1 MYERGQVW
9 RRSTANVVLG
19 RLAPEQFLGGE
30 MRLDGAAAV
39 AVLHERVARPLGV
52 DLERAASGML
62 EVAVA
67 AMANTVRHVTLERG
81 LDPRDFTL
89 VAYGGAGPLH
99 AAAVARELAIRTVI
113 IPQAPGHFSA
123 LGMLMA
129 DLRRD
134 YVQTLF
140 ERLNALSMARLEAQF
155 EQLEAEGREALNAS
169 GIATDRIVFERAADM
184 RYVGQEHA
192 VTVRLPAHVADA
204 ASRQEIKRLFDEAHA
219 QRFNHS
225 APEESADVVSLRV
238 SAIGRLSKPP
248 LLEIAPGD
256 RTPPAAARRGTRA
269 VVFDGRGALPA
280 QVFDRAQLLQGNV
293 IEGPAIIEEAASV
306 TVVGPEDAVEV
317 NAFGY
322 LVMQLE

>member
-1 MYERGQVW
+1 
-9 RRSTANVVLG
+9 
-19 RLAPEQFLGGE
+19 
-30 MRLDGAAAV
+30 
-39 AVLHERVARPLGV
+39 
-52 DLERAASGML
+52 ML

-67 AMANTVRHVTLERG
+67 AMANAVRHVTLERG

-140 ERLNALSMARLEAQF
+140 ARLSTLSLEQLEAQF
-155 EQLEAEGREALNAS
+155 QHLEAEGRAALLAS
-169 GIATDRIVFERAADM
+169 GIATDQIVFECAADM

-192 VTVRLPAHVADA
+192 VTVRLLTHVADVA
-204 ASRQEIKRLFDEAHA
+204 ARQTIKRLFDEAHE
-219 QRFNHS
+219 QLFNHS

-238 SAIGRLSKPP
+238 SAIGRLGKPQLP
-248 LLEIAPGD
+248 EIAPGG
-256 RTPPAAARRGTRA
+256 RIPPESARRGTRA
-269 VVFDGRGALPA
+269 VIFDGRGALQA
-280 QVFDRAQLLQGNV
+280 QVFDRALLLQGNV
-293 IEGPAIIEEAASV
+293 IAGPAMIEEAASV
-306 TVVGPEDAVEV
+306 TLVGPEDAVEV
-317 NAFGY
+317 NALGH
-322 LVMQLE
+322 LVMRLGVTP